1 MFFYSLA
8 VENDCIFHNRFN
20 SELVTERYQCQFLT
34 SLQSE
39 TSSRSAQFHF
49 RVAIILSRV
58 PVSLTEPH
66 VLADSSSCMSLNQVG
81 NSFALSVLL
90 YNDSIL
96 LVCVKL

>member
-1 MFFYSLA
+1 M
-8 VENDCIFHNRFN
+8 CIFHNRFN

-66 VLADSSSCMSLNQVG
+66 VLADSSSCTSLNQVG